1 MIADHRA
8 GAADYRVRTI
18 LEDALAAVRDPA
30 TWPSATRRSPPTARP
45 SPPPGPRRTACAL
58 SLALRRAAELRI
70 DTGPGSGATWSDARQ
85 HAMTLVLA
93 AAGRLPEPDRGTDP
107 DCTGLVDQLEAILA
121 AFNEEAT
128 RQDVLHAFETAI
140 DNAP

>member
-1 MIADHRA
+1 MC
-8 GAADYRVRTI
+8 
-18 LEDALAAVRDPA
+18 ALGR
-30 TWPSATRRSPPTARP
+30 
-45 SPPPGPRRTACAL
+45 PPPG
-58 SLALRRAAELRI
+58 RRAPHRH
-70 DTGPGSGATWSDARQ
+70 GPGSGATWPDARQ

-107 DCTGLVDQLEAILA
+107 DCAGLVDQLEAILA

-128 RQDVLHAFETAI
+128 HQDVLHAFETAI